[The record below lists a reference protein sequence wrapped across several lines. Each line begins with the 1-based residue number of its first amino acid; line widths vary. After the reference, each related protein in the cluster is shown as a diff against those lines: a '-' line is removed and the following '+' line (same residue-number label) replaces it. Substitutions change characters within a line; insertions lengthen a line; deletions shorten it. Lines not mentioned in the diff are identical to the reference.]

1 MDVEKYL
8 RICEQLG
15 QAPDPAK
22 MPLEV
27 TAFPVE
33 VQVAFFMFD
42 LLPDRW
48 DGMSGTYL
56 GKDWSQSAHLFDL
69 YKPDDEKIVLYFM
82 KVYES
87 RVMKHRI
94 DEQERKRKAAERK
107 SQQAGKNYTH
117 NVQG

>member
-1 MDVEKYL
+1 MDVDKYL

-15 QAPDPAK
+15 QVPDPDK

-27 TAFPVE
+27 TVFPVE

-56 GKDWSQSAHLFDL
+56 GKDWSQSAHLFNL
-69 YKPDDEKIVLYFM
+69 YKPDEERVVLYFM

-87 RVMKHRI
+87 LVMKQRI
-94 DEQERKRKAAERK
+94 ETQEQKRKAEERK
-107 SQQAGKNYTH
+107 QQQAGKTYTH